1 MVCVMRVRVS
11 TCPTTPS
18 AVTKYHFLA
27 RAHTTGHLPIFLLRE
42 ADARLC
48 QMMSKKG
55 DEQDLWGKSRVHVSI
70 CVWVWVCVCLCA
82 CIILEGM
89 NFGVRQEEQGHF
101 GVGHLFLKETVSK
114 QLEVDKSCSQDTKI

>member
-11 TCPTTPS
+11 ACPTAPS

-27 RAHTTGHLPIFLLRE
+27 RAHTAGHLPIFLLRE

-48 QMMSKKG
+48 QVMSKKG
-55 DEQDLWGKSRVHVSI
+55 DEQNLWGKSRVRVSI
-70 CVWVWVCVCLCA
+70 CVWVCVRV

-89 NFGVRQEEQGHF
+89 NFGVRQEKQGHF

-114 QLEVDKSCSQDTKI
+114 